1 MALLELVVLLLATSV
16 CLSASVGQLE
26 IHQRNIK
33 IKRLSSRRSAKKCLM
48 TCLEGK
54 PQQIC
59 FDEGI
64 HDARPA
70 PVLPDYVCKSIGC
83 LTKIEPCPTK
93 ATTFPFECMME
104 SRYPWKQADDDDIMS
119 VCNVRVRRM
128 ESCLFSSQRGGS
140 SAFSHGQEVTFEVQ
154 RRHPPVLK
162 SKICVCYNG
171 EWIARNAVY
180 GTKAVN
186 KSRILCDVTNRSKK
200 LRYLRVKNIMEP
212 EFSKTGVFLKKIL
225 EKV

>member
-1 MALLELVVLLLATSV
+1 MQAFKKPPKGSKSQVFSGRKRRGKSFLRYVRFKPVVIRFFFFLFSMALLELVVLLLATSV
-16 CLSASVGQLE
+16 CLSASVGPLE

-33 IKRLSSRRSAKKCLM
+33 IKRLSSRPSAKKCLM

-83 LTKIEPCPTK
+83 LTKIEPCRTK

-104 SRYPWKQADDDDIMS
+104 SVTRGNKLMMTTSCQSATFVFVEWSHACS
-119 VCNVRVRRM
+119 VHN
-128 ESCLFSSQRGGS
+128 E
-140 SAFSHGQEVTFEVQ
+140 AA
-154 RRHPPVLK
+154 HPLLAMDK
-162 SKICVCYNG
+162 
-171 EWIARNAVY
+171 R
-180 GTKAVN
+180 
-186 KSRILCDVTNRSKK
+186 
-200 LRYLRVKNIMEP
+200 
-212 EFSKTGVFLKKIL
+212 
-225 EKV
+225 